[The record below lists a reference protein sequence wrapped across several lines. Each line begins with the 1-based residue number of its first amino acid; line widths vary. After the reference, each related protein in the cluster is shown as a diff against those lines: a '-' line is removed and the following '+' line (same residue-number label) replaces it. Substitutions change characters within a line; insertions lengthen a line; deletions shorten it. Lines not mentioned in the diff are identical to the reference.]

1 MRRAKFLVVTI
12 VAAVVLAACGS
23 SDTSSDKPGAV
34 DGEPVYTAPQIADV
48 VNELAVAYE
57 AESQGAKLVVI
68 AGDRDSTVAAIQDT
82 DSGAAVV
89 PSDWLAGLSGDLSTV
104 SFGRSLVV
112 IAVHADNPAGVSDLQ
127 AFASTSGLRT
137 AVCGED
143 TEFGNFTLSVLENAG
158 VTPDPNTIGE
168 GCEAEAL
175 QQIAD
180 GELDTALMFR
190 NDLDLPEGIV
200 LLDIDESQNVVFDV
214 SYVVIGTSSDVT
226 GFGEF
231 LASDTARGI
240 LTQRGYLP

>member
-1 MRRAKFLVVTI
+1 MRRAKFLVVAI

-23 SDTSSDKPGAV
+23 SDTSAEDTNATNRLT
-34 DGEPVYTAPQIADV
+34 VYTPPQLEDI
-48 VNELAVAYE
+48 VNELAAAYE
-57 AESQGAKLVVI
+57 AENPDAQLVI
-68 AGDRDSTVAAIQDT
+68 ITGDQDSTTTAMENT
-82 DSGAAVV
+82 DSGAAVI
-89 PSDWLAGLSGDLSTV
+89 PNEWLAGLDDDLPTS

-112 IAVHADNPAGVSDLQ
+112 IAVPANNPANVSDLQ

-143 TEFGNFTLSVLENAG
+143 TEFGNFTLSVLDNAG

-180 GELDTALMFR
+180 GELDAALMFR
-190 NDLDLPEGIV
+190 NDLDLPEGVV

-214 SYVVIGTSSDVT
+214 SYVVVGNSSDAT

-231 LASDTARGI
+231 LTSDTARGI